1 MVVRELCLAFPE
13 AEEFISHGSPNFR
26 VRKGKVFAVYALNTH
41 GDGRVALWLNSPAG
55 AQALHTEHEPE
66 CFFVPPYVGPRGWLG
81 VCLDRGVPW
90 QRIAELIREAYEH
103 TAPAK
108 LRALIAATP
117 KIVAPTRSLA
127 AEELDPMQSPAA
139 QKILARVRKLC
150 LALPESSEQ
159 SQFGFPVWRA
169 GKRCF
174 AQLYFLEQRLSLATW
189 SGVELQSM
197 LIEDPRYRVPPYIGH
212 NGWIALDLSK
222 RCDTDEMHGLIE
234 QSYRHCALKR
244 MLAVLD
250 GS

>member
-55 AQALHTEHEPE
+55 AQALHTELEPE

-81 VCLDRGVPW
+81 ICVDRGLAW
-90 QRIAELIREAYEH
+90 SKIAGLVREAYENA
-103 TAPAK
+103 APAK
-108 LRALIAATP
+108 LCASISATP
-117 KIVAPTRSLA
+117 RVAAPTHSFA
-127 AEELDPMQSPAA
+127 ADELDPMQSAAA
-139 QKILARVRKLC
+139 QKKLARVRQLC
-150 LALPESSEQ
+150 LALPETNEQ
-159 SQFGFPVWRA
+159 QQFGFPVWRA

-174 AQLYFLEQRLSLATW
+174 ARLYFLDQRLRLAVWT
-189 SGVELQSM
+189 GTDLQSM
-197 LIEDPRYRVPPYIGH
+197 LIEDTRYRVPPYLGH

-222 RCDTDEMHGLIE
+222 RCDTDEMRGLIE